1 MPILRRNHQRCEGI
15 LFHLLQIRF
24 RLEQCAGAQIMT
36 ATGGKHE
43 RSEALRPNF
52 VDICLCLEQCAGDLL
67 EMV

>member
-1 MPILRRNHQRCEGI
+1 MPVYGSSNQCSPLPILHSLDVC
-15 LFHLLQIRF
+15 F
-24 RLEQCAGAQIMT
+24 RLEQCPGAQIMT

-52 VDICLCLEQCAGDLL
+52 VDICLCLEQCADDLI

>member
-1 MPILRRNHQRCEGI
+1 MPVLRRDHERGVPAGKRRLEVS
-15 LFHLLQIRF
+15 F
-24 RLEQCAGAQIMT
+24 RLEQCPGAQIMT

-52 VDICLCLEQCAGDLL
+52 VDICLCLEQCAEDLL